1 VVIADDITGAN
12 ATGVLLAKQ
21 GWRVLSVPDYRVSI
35 TGSLEGHDAVV
46 WNAASRLLPAEKAG
60 LRVHRMAEH
69 VMSHDGHPLLAKRI
83 DSTLRGS
90 IGRETEAVMQVM
102 PPETIAAVVPAFP
115 ESGRVTRGGKL
126 YVHGKPVHQTEV
138 GRDPFTP
145 VRTSRVVDWIQS
157 QTFLPVGLLETGK
170 YTLAKDLRAALEHSI
185 ANGHK
190 LIVCDAESDEEIEK
204 LAEAWAGLDLPVL
217 PVDPGPFTAAY
228 AAAKNAERK
237 RILLVSG
244 SLAETAR
251 KQLNYL
257 EQSFP
262 VGMLTVNVNRL
273 TDGTQDYKVELI
285 YRVKELTERFQ
296 VVGLRTD
303 GGLASL
309 GDGHTVSKAVARL
322 VVDLIHRYPFDGLYL
337 SGGEVAFTVLQAME
351 AKGLQLMGEVL
362 PLCAMAKL
370 VGGPFHGM
378 RVITKG
384 GSVGDEAAILTSMKA
399 LLRQC

>member
-1 VVIADDITGAN
+1 
-12 ATGVLLAKQ
+12 
-21 GWRVLSVPDYRVSI
+21 
-35 TGSLEGHDAVV
+35 
-46 WNAASRLLPAEKAG
+46 
-60 LRVHRMAEH
+60 
-69 VMSHDGHPLLAKRI
+69 
-83 DSTLRGS
+83 
-90 IGRETEAVMQVM
+90 
-102 PPETIAAVVPAFP
+102 
-115 ESGRVTRGGKL
+115 
-126 YVHGKPVHQTEV
+126 
-138 GRDPFTP
+138 
-145 VRTSRVVDWIQS
+145 VVDWIQS

-217 PVDPGPFTAAY
+217 PVDPGPFTVAY

-273 TDGTQDYKVELI
+273 TDGAQDYIAELI
-285 YRVKELTERFQ
+285 HRVKELTERFQ

-309 GDGHTVSKAVARL
+309 GDGYTVSKAVARL

-399 LLRQC
+399 LLRSVEEGGE